1 MRDKIRMIELQTV
14 KSRISSSRTAEQK
27 QLFVAAVIY

>member
-14 KSRISSSRTAEQK
+14 ESPISSSKTAEQK